1 MNTFSGN
8 RVLAGCLLFIFVVMS
23 GSGLHSAGY
32 SLLAPT
38 FGISMTLLGSLTMVL
53 TVSGIVSGVL
63 LTSLEK
69 RFTLKG
75 ILYFDAAIFYAVAV
89 SAAIAGNRLFTLLL
103 FFFSIGTTLSLGA
116 QVAMTEIVSNW
127 FIQGRARKISL
138 VLGSALLGQAVYQF
152 IGGQIFSRMDLLSG
166 WILLYMV
173 NGTILL
179 LCNRFLILAARPED
193 IGQSPLTDTSCNL
206 RREKTAPAL
215 SSEKTGSIYRSPIF
229 WLCLVG
235 DWCLAGGVNYITMYA
250 TSFFDQNGISL
261 RISTIIL
268 SCATI
273 SAAIF
278 SFLNGRV
285 MDTVGVRRY
294 VLILLSGVILGNLS
308 MLLYEYWPS
317 AVLILLMVLSYGI
330 GYSGAHCINIVSGLI
345 FNPEDA
351 ANANS
356 KISSIAM
363 SGGLLL
369 LPLSG
374 YLVDHFGYF
383 AVYLVVISFALLSL
397 ICFEMALMLARRQGK
412 AVS

>member
-1 MNTFSGN
+1 MGDFSGR
-8 RVLAGCLLFIFVVMS
+8 RVLVGCVVFIFVVMS

-53 TVSGIVSGVL
+53 TVSGIISGIL

-75 ILYFDAAIFYAVAV
+75 VLYFDAAVFYAVAV
-89 SAAIAGNRLFTLLL
+89 SAVIVGNRLFTLLL
-103 FFFSIGTTLSLGA
+103 FFFSIGATLSLGA
-116 QVAMTEIVSNW
+116 QVAMTEIISNW
-127 FIQGRARKISL
+127 FIQGRARRISM
-138 VLGSALLGQAVYQF
+138 VLGAALLGQATYQF

-166 WILLYMV
+166 WALLYTV

-179 LCNRFLILAARPED
+179 LCNRFLIIATRPED
-193 IGQSPLTDTSCNL
+193 IGQAPLADLPCGL
-206 RREKTAPAL
+206 RREKTVPTL
-215 SSEKTGSIYRSPIF
+215 SSKKKGSLYRSSIF

-250 TSFFDQNGISL
+250 TSFFEQNGIPL
-261 RISTIIL
+261 RVSTLIL

-285 MDTVGVRRY
+285 MSAVGIQRY
-294 VLILLSGVILGNLS
+294 VLILLCGVILGNLS

-317 AVLILLMVLSYGI
+317 TLLILLMVLFYGI

-345 FNPEDA
+345 FDSEDA

-397 ICFEMALMLARRQGK
+397 VCFEVALILAKRQGK
-412 AVS
+412 EIS